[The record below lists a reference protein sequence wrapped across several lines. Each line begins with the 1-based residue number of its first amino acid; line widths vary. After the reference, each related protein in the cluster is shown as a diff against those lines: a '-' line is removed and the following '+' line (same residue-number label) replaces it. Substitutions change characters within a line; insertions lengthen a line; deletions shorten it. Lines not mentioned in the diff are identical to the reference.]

1 MSASNAPT
9 ASTVISDIAFHQA
22 GARIFGANDFFG
34 RNVVIALVVE
44 GMDDGGGQHAGE
56 AEHGHQPHV
65 PDQREAD
72 YGAEGGDHKSGGRG
86 RRRGGRGGA
95 GRRAGGARRR
105 RGG

>member
-56 AEHGHQPHV
+56 AEHDHQPHEPNQHKADNSTEDNEHKTDSRILRHV
-65 PDQREAD
+65 DRGEAML
-72 YGAEGGDHKSGGRG
+72 
-86 RRRGGRGGA
+86 
-95 GRRAGGARRR
+95 RAGIALLLH
-105 RGG
+105 